1 MAHDEPDDRTGDGF
15 DDRSGLLPPDGV
27 AWPPEPAP
35 IVPVPR
41 PPDVLPTTA
50 RRPADADIADWR
62 TMPIEAPDGYRGS
75 STAPTRPTAG
85 TEPWS
90 IASLLLAIA
99 GLLPLLWRVPL
110 VSLLAVA
117 FGLVGR
123 RVCSLDPAR
132 PGKVLATLGV
142 IIGGATL
149 IGIAGAVAAGRLT
162 LFG

>member
-1 MAHDEPDDRTGDGF
+1 MAHDELGDRSGGL

-35 IVPVPR
+35 VAPAPR
-41 PPDVLPTTA
+41 APDVLPTTP
-50 RRPADADIADWR
+50 RRPADADVADWR
-62 TMPIEAPDGYRGS
+62 TMPIDAPDGYRGS
-75 STAPTRPTAG
+75 STAPASPVAG

-90 IASLLLAIA
+90 VASLVFAVA
-99 GLLPLLWRVPL
+99 GLVPLLWTLPL
-110 VSLLAVA
+110 VSVLAVA

-132 PGKVLATLGV
+132 SGKVPATLGV

-149 IGIAGAVAAGRLT
+149 IGIAGAVASGRFT

>member
-1 MAHDEPDDRTGDGF
+1 M
-15 DDRSGLLPPDGV
+15 
-27 AWPPEPAP
+27 
-35 IVPVPR
+35 
-41 PPDVLPTTA
+41 LPTTA
-50 RRPADADIADWR
+50 RRPADSDVADWR

-75 STAPTRPTAG
+75 STAPTRPAAG

-90 IASLLLAIA
+90 IASFLLAVA
-99 GLLPLLWRVPL
+99 GLVPLLWTVPL
-110 VSLLAVA
+110 VSVLAVA